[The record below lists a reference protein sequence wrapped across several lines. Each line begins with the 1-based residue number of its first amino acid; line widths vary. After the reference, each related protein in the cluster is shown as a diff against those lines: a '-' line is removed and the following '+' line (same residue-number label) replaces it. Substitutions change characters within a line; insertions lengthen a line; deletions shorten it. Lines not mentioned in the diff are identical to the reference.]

1 MFSGTFLKGRRV
13 AGRIAA
19 IAPLLALV
27 ALGACESEASPTGP
41 NTGTPEAPI
50 NEIVTVGPLN
60 ASSTDTLVYFS
71 FASGGLV
78 SRSADWD
85 LAFRRFELRLNSP
98 AVGGASARTVLGVG
112 LDNNKA
118 ATDAEVLAFTPATTR
133 AAFDAVRAAQIPAD
147 SLFVADRLSENRQGF
162 FNFGGIP
169 TANAANYWKLRLA
182 DGGFALLRATR
193 VRFTPQF
200 QVDTLYLETRVQ
212 SGTTLGPVQTLAIT
226 PTSQVRSISVRTNSV
241 VTQNGCNWD
250 FSFNPAANQLAIA
263 LNTACNAGS
272 YPGPAS
278 PTFANATA
286 ANDAPQ
292 YAQFLSQLVGPIPNS
307 VFDKSAPFRYN
318 LAGNDRLHPSFNTY
332 LLKSGTRV
340 YKLQVI
346 DYYSN
351 IGAAGFPTIRYA
363 RIR

>member
-1 MFSGTFLKGRRV
+1 MFSGTVVKVR
-13 AGRIAA
+13 RIAA
-19 IAPLLALV
+19 RITATVPVLAFV

-41 NTGTPEAPI
+41 NTGTPEAEI
-50 NEIVTVGPLN
+50 NEIVTVGPIN

-71 FASGGLV
+71 LAAGGLV
-78 SRSADWD
+78 SRSGDWD
-85 LAFRRFELRLNSP
+85 IAFRRFELRLNSP
-98 AVGGASARTVLGVG
+98 AIGGSGAKTVLGVG
-112 LDNNKA
+112 LDNNRD
-118 ATDAEVLAFTPATTR
+118 ATDAEVLAFTPANTR
-133 AAFDAVRAAQIPAD
+133 DAFDAVRAAQIPD
-147 SLFVADRLSENRQGF
+147 DTLFVADRLSENRQGF

-169 TANAANYWKLRLA
+169 TVNAANYWKLRLA
-182 DGGFALLRATR
+182 DGSFALLRATR
-193 VRFTPQF
+193 IRFTQQF
-200 QVDTLYLETRVQ
+200 QVDTLYLETRLQ
-212 SGTTLGPVQTLAIT
+212 TGTTLGPVQTLALT
-226 PTSQVRSISVRTNSV
+226 PTSQVRSISVRNNSV

-263 LNTACNAGS
+263 LNTSCNVGS

-292 YAQFLSQLVGPIPNS
+292 YAAFLSQLVGPIPNS

-332 LLKSGTRV
+332 LVKSGTRV